1 MMNLT
6 NPKIS
11 VVMAVG
17 DVDLKYLNLSILS
30 ILNQNFS
37 NFEFI
42 IILDTNNL
50 FIVDLVKK
58 YKKKDNRIK
67 LIFNSTKMGLARSLN
82 IGIKKSISKYI
93 ARHDADDISSYD
105 RLYKQLSYLENN
117 NNISVLGSYAYKINK
132 DGKTIGKINKKIKN
146 KKLLYYEN
154 LLIHP
159 STMFVKKIFY
169 EVGQYNENL
178 MVSQDYDLWIRFSQK
193 YNLYVYPEYLIKLR
207 IHSKSVSA
215 INKELQYIYSFFIG
229 LGTLDNLVSKFIQYE
244 KILEFKRH
252 YVNELIKKN
261 KKYSF
266 KIKVRAMILIG
277 EFTPLK
283 YYNFFNPQFIIEIIK
298 FYYYRPSLLLKN
310 LLKL

>member
-1 MMNLT
+1 MMNLAD
-6 NPKIS
+6 PKIS

-42 IILDTNNL
+42 IILDTNNS

-58 YKKKDNRIK
+58 YKKKDNRLK

-82 IGIKKSISKYI
+82 IGIKKSVSKYI

-117 NNISVLGSYAYKINK
+117 KNISVLGSYAYKINK
-132 DGKTIGKINKKIKN
+132 DGKTIGKINKQIKN

-169 EVGQYNENL
+169 EVGEYNENL

-207 IHSKSVSA
+207 IHRKSVSSN
-215 INKELQYIYSFFIG
+215 NKELQYLYSFFIG
-229 LGTLDNLVSKFIQYE
+229 LGTLDNLVSESIQYE
-244 KILEFKRH
+244 KILEFKRL
-252 YVNELIKKN
+252 YIDELIKKN

-277 EFTPLK
+277 EFNSLK

>member
-1 MMNLT
+1 MNLAD
-6 NPKIS
+6 PKIS

-17 DVDLKYLNLSILS
+17 GIDLKYLNLSILS

-42 IILDTNNL
+42 IILDTNNS

-58 YKKKDNRIK
+58 YKKKDNRLK

-82 IGIKKSISKYI
+82 IGIKKSVSKYI

-117 NNISVLGSYAYKINK
+117 KNISVLGSYAYKINK
-132 DGKTIGKINKKIKN
+132 DGKTIGRINKKIKN
-146 KKLLYYEN
+146 KKHLYYEN

-169 EVGQYNENL
+169 EVGEYNENL
-178 MVSQDYDLWIRFSQK
+178 IVSQDYDLWIRFSQK

-215 INKELQYIYSFFIG
+215 NNKELQYVYSFFIG
-229 LGTLDNLVSKFIQYE
+229 LGTLDNLVSESIQYE
-244 KILEFKRH
+244 KILECKKL
-252 YVNELIKKN
+252 YIEELIQKN
-261 KKYSF
+261 KNYSF

-277 EFTPLK
+277 EFNSLK
-283 YYNFFNPQFIIEIIK
+283 YYNFFHPQFIIEIIK